1 MNRRDFHRCKKGG
14 KWQNIKKIQFYC
26 IPKGKLKFTFLCLTF
41 PKVEIVTELESA
53 KDKIKQ
59 IERGNAELE
68 QKFKNC
74 NKENNNSQQEQ
85 SVNLGTVDF

>member
-1 MNRRDFHRCKKGG
+1 MQKRRKVAEYKK
-14 KWQNIKKIQFYC
+14 NPVLLHSERYVTVKI
-26 IPKGKLKFTFLCLTF
+26 LCLTF
-41 PKVEIVTELESA
+41 LEVEIVTELESA